1 MARVIKIDNV
11 LQKRFAQSKKK
22 SKSRDINIF
31 ILIVCEGTKTEPNYF
46 KSFPK
51 SVGQFVFD
59 IQTEGT
65 GMNTLNVVDKAI
77 ELRDSSDQ
85 EYDRVWAVFDKDSF
99 KANTFNGAISK
110 AAKNGICC
118 AWSNEAF
125 ELWYLLHFQFRNNAM
140 SRTDYAE
147 AIEREV
153 NKKWNKKIPYKY
165 FKNDEYSGKITKTY
179 DILQKYGNQNDAIEN
194 AKKLS
199 EKYFDT
205 KYQNHN
211 PRTQVFELV
220 EQLIGKDE
228 ILNAEIKK
236 KYEVVQ

>member
-1 MARVIKIDNV
+1 MAWVIKIDNV

-85 EYDRVWAVFDKDSF
+85 EYDRVWAVFD
-99 KANTFNGAISK
+99 
-110 AAKNGICC
+110 
-118 AWSNEAF
+118 
-125 ELWYLLHFQFRNNAM
+125 
-140 SRTDYAE
+140 
-147 AIEREV
+147 
-153 NKKWNKKIPYKY
+153 
-165 FKNDEYSGKITKTY
+165 
-179 DILQKYGNQNDAIEN
+179 
-194 AKKLS
+194 
-199 EKYFDT
+199 
-205 KYQNHN
+205 
-211 PRTQVFELV
+211 
-220 EQLIGKDE
+220 
-228 ILNAEIKK
+228 
-236 KYEVVQ
+236 